1 MDVHIHTNMSMYSQ
15 QKSLSNFALTHV
27 LLVALLAR
35 LKAVPLVPALSHVE
49 VSTTPA
55 SLVRDISISATDKPT
70 CPQITP
76 RDAQHF
82 GSGFASKKHRKIV
95 HSALHSS
102 CRWGSPGFSG
112 RLWSVLD
119 LFQVL

>member
-1 MDVHIHTNMSMYSQ
+1 MSMYSQ

-82 GSGFASKKHRKIV
+82 GSGFPSKKHHRKMFTV
-95 HSALHSS
+95 LFTARVGGVPLGSAAGCGPFLICFRS
-102 CRWGSPGFSG
+102 CEPLGHW
-112 RLWSVLD
+112 
-119 LFQVL
+119 

>member
-1 MDVHIHTNMSMYSQ
+1 MSMYSQ

-82 GSGFASKKHRKIV
+82 GSGFGLCIEKASQNR
-95 HSALHSS
+95 SQCSS
-102 CRWGSPGFSG
+102 QLVSVGFPWVQ
-112 RLWSVLD
+112 RPAVVR
-119 LFQVL
+119 F